1 MSRPRGLRRKP
12 KQCLIL
18 HPKILNFQGIPLS
31 KNQIKLLSKRLK
43 FTPTPK
49 INTSDIKLDMEDFMR
64 KIMLREFLADRNDCN
79 ENPQDPSDSLVRHKG
94 ILNHSS
100 YKQK

>member
-12 KQCLIL
+12 KQHLIL
-18 HPKILNFQGIPLS
+18 HPKILNLQGIPLS
-31 KNQIKLLSKRLK
+31 KNQIKLLTKRLK

-64 KIMLREFLADRNDCN
+64 KMMLREFLADRNDCN
-79 ENPQDPSDSLVRHKG
+79 SEDPSDSLVRNEG
-94 ILNHSS
+94 VLNHSS